1 MSLRGSEHMEIKSYE
16 KIVIVGVQTDQSD
29 RDFRYSLDEL
39 TQLVENAGGEIVGEI
54 TQKRNK
60 IDVKTVV
67 GKGKVNEL
75 KHLVEETNA
84 STVVFNHELSPSHT
98 RNIQD
103 EVEAKV
109 IDRVQVILDIFAL
122 RARSKEGRL
131 QVELAQLNYLLPRLV
146 GQGENMS
153 RLGAG
158 IGTRGPG
165 ETKLEMDRRYITKQM
180 TDIKNEL
187 KNVEAHRERSR
198 QKRKDSNIFQIGLIG
213 YTNAGKSTIIN
224 SVTETDTF
232 EKDILFAT
240 LDPLTRK
247 LKLPSGLNT
256 VITDTVGFI
265 QDLPTQL
272 IEAFKSTL
280 EETQDVDLL
289 LHVVDASQENRL
301 NNEETVLSLL
311 DELDMKDIPILT
323 VYNKKDLV
331 EDRFIPTLYPNVF
344 ISARDS
350 DDIDILLD
358 AVEEEARKHMEYYI
372 HHIPVERGD
381 LMVQLR
387 QETLITKQK
396 FNEDKRVY
404 IVQGYAKANSYWST
418 VEHI

>member
-1 MSLRGSEHMEIKSYE
+1 MEIKDYE
-16 KIVIVGVQTDQSD
+16 KIVIVGVQTKQSD
-29 RDFRYSLDEL
+29 KDFEYSLDEL
-39 TQLVENAGGEIVGEI
+39 SQLVENAGGRVVGEI

-60 IDVKTVV
+60 VDVKTVI
-67 GKGKVNEL
+67 GKGKLNEL
-75 KHLVEETNA
+75 KHLVEETEA

-165 ETKLEMDRRYITKQM
+165 ETKLETDRRYITKQM
-180 TDIKNEL
+180 TDIRNEL
-187 KNVEAHRERSR
+187 RNVEAHRERSR
-198 QKRKDSNIFQIGLIG
+198 KKRKDSNVLQIGLIG

-224 SVTETDTF
+224 AVTEAETF
-232 EKDILFAT
+232 EKDVLFAT

-247 LKLPSGLNT
+247 LKLPSGLNA

-272 IEAFKSTL
+272 IESFKSTL

-301 NNEETVLSLL
+301 NHEETVLSLL

-323 VYNKKDLV
+323 VYNKKDLT
-331 EDRFIPTLYPNVF
+331 EDSFIPTLYPNVF
-344 ISARDS
+344 ISAKDS
-350 DDIDILLD
+350 EDIDLLLE
-358 AVEEEARKHMEYYI
+358 AIEEKSMKQMEYYV
-372 HHIPVERGD
+372 HHIPAERGD
-381 LMVQLR
+381 LMVQIK
-387 QETLITKQK
+387 QETLITRQQ
-396 FNEDKRVY
+396 FDEGEQVY
-404 IVQGYAKANSYWST
+404 VVQGYAKNDSYWST
-418 VEHI
+418 IENI